1 MSREK
6 RSETFWLASLQ
17 MLRFLNLYGDWTS
30 PVWLRFTFKH
40 LETQQLLAPASSSPT
55 DPVALKCSIP
65 DGSGSPPSEPPVMSV
80 IPSWIQSICQPIDQP
95 GYPRTRAR
103 AQKRTWMEM
112 ERERERGGMS
122 GGKKEGERSK
132 QPAQQKPPGLGS
144 QLLS

>member
-1 MSREK
+1 
-6 RSETFWLASLQ
+6 

-30 PVWLRFTFKH
+30 PLWLRFTFKH
-40 LETQQLLAPASSSPT
+40 LESQQPSSPASSSPT

-103 AQKRTWMEM
+103 AQKGMWM
-112 ERERERGGMS
+112 ERERERGE
-122 GGKKEGERSK
+122 KEK
-132 QPAQQKPPGLGS
+132 GLNS
-144 QLLS
+144 QLNRNHLAWGPSCCHRNMRYKDFLLCDNNAKLKPASR